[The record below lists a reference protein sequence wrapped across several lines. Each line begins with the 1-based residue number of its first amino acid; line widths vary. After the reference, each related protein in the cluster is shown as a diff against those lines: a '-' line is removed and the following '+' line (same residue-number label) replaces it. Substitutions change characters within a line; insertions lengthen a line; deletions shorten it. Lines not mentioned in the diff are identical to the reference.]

1 MPIPLTPY
9 VPDYITV
16 HLGTPESDAEN
27 VIVSFPDYIKNVA
40 SSEIY
45 PTWSEAAIY
54 ANIYAQIS
62 YALNR
67 IYTEYYRS
75 RGYDFNI
82 TSSTAY
88 DQKFIYGRNIY
99 ENIDRIVDDI
109 FTSYIR
115 RVGNVEPLAA
125 KYCNGTTVTCEGLSQ
140 WGSEQLAK
148 DGYSAID
155 ILKFYYGDDI
165 EIVNNAPIAGIISLY
180 PGRAYRRGDRGGSVT
195 IIQQY
200 LNAISDD
207 YPLIPKIN
215 PVDGIFGEETENAV
229 RTFQEIFNLTPDG
242 IVGKATWNK
251 LTLLYVSIRR
261 LAELSSEGQSY
272 SGVNLDFPD
281 NLTIGSVGPAVSS
294 FQYFLLIISNF
305 DQRVPAPQVTGE
317 YDQNTE
323 RSVIAFQRAYGLEPT
338 GILNTETK
346 NKIYDTYTAIITV
359 VLSGAFDNTNSVS
372 PTQFPGNNLSSDNSD
387 SQ

>member
-9 VPDYITV
+9 VPDFITV
-16 HLGTPESDAEN
+16 HLGPPDSDAEN

-67 IYTEYYRS
+67 VYTEYYRS

-115 RVGNVEPLAA
+115 RIGNVEPLAA
-125 KYCNGTTVTCEGLSQ
+125 KYCNGTTVTCDGLSQ
-140 WGSEQLAK
+140 WGSEELAK

-155 ILKFYYGDDI
+155 ILKYYYGDNI
-165 EIVNNAPIAGIISLY
+165 EIVTNAPIAGIVSLY
-180 PGRAYRRGDRGGSVT
+180 PGRPYRLGDRGGSVT
-195 IIQQY
+195 IIQQS
-200 LNAISDD
+200 LNEISGD
-207 YPLIPKIN
+207 YPLIPKID

-242 IVGKATWNK
+242 VVGRATWNK
-251 LTLLYVSIRR
+251 MILLYVGIRR
-261 LAELSSEGQSY
+261 LAELSSEGQLY
-272 SGVNLDFPD
+272 NNQPLDFP
-281 NLTIGSVGPAVSS
+281 NTYGIGSRGPAVSS

-305 DQRVPAPQVTGE
+305 DSRIPSPGVTGE
-317 YDQNTE
+317 FDQNTE
-323 RSVIAFQRAYGLEPT
+323 RSVTAFQEAYNLPVTGVLDRATMSE
-338 GILNTETK
+338 
-346 NKIYDTYTAIITV
+346 IYDTYTAIITV
-359 VLSGAFDNTNSVS
+359 VLSGAFDNRDTVS
-372 PTQFPGNNLSSDNSD
+372 PTQYPGNEMSSGNSD
-387 SQ
+387 T

>member
-1 MPIPLTPY
+1 MPIPLVPY
-9 VPDYITV
+9 VPDFITV
-16 HLGTPESDAEN
+16 HLGPPDSDAEN

-88 DQKFIYGRNIY
+88 DQKFINGRNIY

-115 RVGNVEPLAA
+115 RVGNIEPLAA

-140 WGSEQLAK
+140 WGSEELAQQ
-148 DGYSAID
+148 GYTAFD
-155 ILKFYYGDDI
+155 ILKYYYGDDI
-165 EIVNNAPIAGIISLY
+165 EIVTNAPIAGIIDLY
-180 PGRAYRRGDRGGSVT
+180 PGRALRLGDTGGSVR
-195 IIQQY
+195 IIQQS
-200 LNAISDD
+200 LNVISGD
-207 YPLIPKIN
+207 YPLIPKID

-229 RTFQEIFNLTPDG
+229 TTFQRIFNLTPDG
-242 IVGKATWNK
+242 IVGRATWNK
-251 LTLLYVSIRR
+251 MILLYVAIQR
-261 LAELSSEGQSY
+261 LSELASEGQQY
-272 SGVNLDFPD
+272 VGTDLGFPESFG
-281 NLTIGSVGPAVSS
+281 IGSTGPRVSS
-294 FQYFLLIISNF
+294 VQYFLLIISNF
-305 DQRVPAPQVTGE
+305 DNRIPAPQVTGTF
-317 YDQNTE
+317 DQLTE
-323 RSVIAFQRAYGLEPT
+323 RSVTAFQQAYNLDVT
-338 GILNTETK
+338 GILDEPTWTA
-346 NKIYDTYTAIITV
+346 IYDTYLAIITV
-359 VLSGAFDNTNSVS
+359 VLRGGFNEPSDVN
-372 PTQFPGNNLSSDNSD
+372 PTQYPGNEMSSGNSD
-387 SQ
+387 AQ

>member
-9 VPDYITV
+9 VPDFITV
-16 HLGTPESDAEN
+16 HLGTPDSDAEN

-115 RVGNVEPLAA
+115 RVGNIEPLAA
-125 KYCNGTTVTCEGLSQ
+125 KYCNGTTVTCDGLSQ
-140 WGSEQLAK
+140 WGSEELAK
-148 DGYSAID
+148 QGYSAID
-155 ILKFYYGDDI
+155 ILKYYYGDDI
-165 EIVNNAPIAGIISLY
+165 EIVNDAPIAGIVSLY
-180 PGRAYRRGDRGGSVT
+180 PGRPYRKGDRGGSVT
-195 IIQQY
+195 IIQES
-200 LNAISDD
+200 LNEISGD
-207 YPLIPKIN
+207 YPLIPKID

-229 RTFQEIFNLTPDG
+229 KTFQEIFNLTPDG
-242 IVGKATWNK
+242 VVGRATWNK
-251 LTLLYVSIRR
+251 MILLYVGIRR
-261 LAELSSEGQSY
+261 LAELKSEGQLY
-272 SGVNLDFPD
+272 TDKPLDFPD
-281 NLTIGSVGPAVSS
+281 NFGIGSTGPAVSS
-294 FQYFLLIISNF
+294 YQYFLLIISNF
-305 DQRVPAPQVTGE
+305 DQRVPAPVVSGE
-317 YDQNTE
+317 FDQTTE
-323 RSVIAFQRAYGLEPT
+323 RSVTAFQRAYNLPVT
-338 GILNTETK
+338 GVLDRATMNE
-346 NKIYDTYTAIITV
+346 IYDTYTAIITV
-359 VLSGAFDNTNSVS
+359 VLSGAFDNRESVA
-372 PTQFPGNNLSSDNSD
+372 PMQYPGNEMSAGNSD
-387 SQ
+387 I